1 MIAAESPGG
10 RETPKQPGSN
20 GLGEDWDPRDPVFRG
35 INLVSVPWLYGV
47 YPLWPI
53 LFLLRLG
60 QTRASKYQ
68 ISLSGPQRRNPELP
82 LLMSTFWIRREV
94 ICIVETS

>member
-35 INLVSVPWLYGV
+35 INLVSVPWLYGC
-47 YPLWPI
+47 I
-53 LFLLRLG
+53 RFG
-60 QTRASKYQ
+60 QYYF
-68 ISLSGPQRRNPELP
+68 SLD
-82 LLMSTFWIRREV
+82 
-94 ICIVETS
+94 